1 MIKKI
6 FSLLLFAVAFAQIA
20 VAQTVPAPVLEN
32 PSDYVN
38 PENVINLQ
46 SALTALITVLVGYFS
61 ALIPGLKMIGNKAVR
76 IIVTSLVIVAGAGAF
91 KFGFLTKE
99 TFEFAIL
106 GFLPNFGGSAFV
118 YEVLKLLLGLIGIK
132 IKSVQPEG
140 AAEK

>member
-38 PENVINLQ
+38 PENVLNLQ
-46 SALTALITVLVGYFS
+46 SALTAIITVLVGYFS

>member
-38 PENVINLQ
+38 PENVLNLQ

-106 GFLPNFGGSAFV
+106 GFLPNLGGSAFV

>member
-1 MIKKI
+1 MLKKI

-38 PENVINLQ
+38 PENVLNLQ
-46 SALTALITVLVGYFS
+46 CALTALVTVLVGYFS

-99 TFEFAIL
+99 TFEFAVL

-118 YEVLKLLLGLIGIK
+118 YEALKFLLGLFGVNLK
-132 IKSVQPEG
+132 TLQSK
-140 AAEK
+140 AEVK